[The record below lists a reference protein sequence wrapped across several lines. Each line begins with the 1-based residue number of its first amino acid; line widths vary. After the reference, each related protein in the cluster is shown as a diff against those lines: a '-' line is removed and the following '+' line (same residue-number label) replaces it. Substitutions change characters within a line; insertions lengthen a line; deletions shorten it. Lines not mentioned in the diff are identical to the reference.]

1 MSIYSFPV
9 LKMSEIV
16 LFIRNSKLGISEEDI
31 KNCEPA
37 AVRRFFEA
45 FFDVIL
51 DISKDD
57 LTQPALSGLSVLPHP
72 NLHED
77 SIPELAFF
85 RTSKKLLEACGVT
98 DFTWQDIQKPKLKR
112 LRYLLSAIINFSKFK
127 EERKLHFDKYLKTTV
142 LRPPPVAENAIPLSY
157 SSLQE
162 TLLRAKQQKEDEN
175 ATLRRQLEE
184 LKAKQAAEAPALQAV
199 IDECSVMEA
208 EINVLNTRQ
217 SLLHPEVKAL
227 KAQVAKLNDELQ
239 SLNFDIVEG
248 KKTIRSMESKV
259 VNSPARQRSVLHPAC
274 KHISMMYVLVPQ
286 EIASLAQQVDVAK
299 EEVNALD
306 GRSAELD
313 VIHSTVMTTLSHGRK
328 GLQELLQR
336 NKKWAHDTKQKNPT
350 YFSKLVDQQSP
361 EVLWI
366 ASALIVECDDDERT
380 VSTDL
385 NALSVLEYAVTA
397 LKVKHIIVCTSTQSP
412 EFWQVN
418 RFLGGHYGCGG
429 VHAAMTQKE
438 FGLVDNW
445 LRSIKDIYSDNANV
459 LGRTLV
465 RVVFGG
471 SSCVKGIS
479 DEKKRSDLLT
489 ELNVAKAV
497 YNVCHTRIVQNAWQ
511 SGQELHI
518 HGWLKDGI
526 IRDLKICISGEDQVE
541 DIYRKMQEKENPET

>member
-127 EERKLHFDKYLKTTV
+127 EERKLHFDKYLKTT
-142 LRPPPVAENAIPLSY
+142 
-157 SSLQE
+157 E

-259 VNSPARQRSVLHPAC
+259 VNSPARQRS
-274 KHISMMYVLVPQ
+274 

-313 VIHSTVMTTLSHGRK
+313 VIHSTVSRAVRDMEK
-328 GLQELLQR
+328 VIELLESIEADMA
-336 NKKWAHDTKQKNPT
+336 K
-350 YFSKLVDQQSP
+350 VD
-361 EVLWI
+361 V
-366 ASALIVECDDDERT
+366 
-380 VSTDL
+380 
-385 NALSVLEYAVTA
+385 
-397 LKVKHIIVCTSTQSP
+397 
-412 EFWQVN
+412 
-418 RFLGGHYGCGG
+418 
-429 VHAAMTQKE
+429 
-438 FGLVDNW
+438 
-445 LRSIKDIYSDNANV
+445 
-459 LGRTLV
+459 
-465 RVVFGG
+465 
-471 SSCVKGIS
+471 
-479 DEKKRSDLLT
+479 
-489 ELNVAKAV
+489 
-497 YNVCHTRIVQNAWQ
+497 
-511 SGQELHI
+511 
-518 HGWLKDGI
+518 
-526 IRDLKICISGEDQVE
+526 
-541 DIYRKMQEKENPET
+541 EKENVLKLHQEYNSLTTKAKLAVAHKARVEVYLDQRREELEVDKAQARTRMQAVEHAVASAAKEVEQSRQHKLANEHLVAAKLQEVQEMQAKMNSDRDAFENTLKEMEETYVRLERKVKSYANMVADIVESA